1 MSLDLIELNICFRNT
16 KCTEYFYFFL
26 KNFLNIYFLLFFEFF
41 IHFRIF
47 EFYTL
52 LITYII

>member
-26 KNFLNIYFLLFFEFF
+26 KNFLNIYFLLFLNFL
-41 IHFRIF
+41 
-47 EFYTL
+47 YTL
-52 LITYII
+52 EYLNSTHY